1 VSFAAALQTATAD
14 SFCVYGFPFVLR
26 TNHPDSQEAFLRL
39 YRKFLSPRAGET
51 GVEAVLSEET
61 DGFRW
66 RLREKAL
73 GASDLGSALWG
84 LEAALCEAIL
94 RSQQRWTAIHAATVY
109 SRDSAIMLVG
119 PSGAGKSTL
128 SVALSRRGFTLATD
142 DVAFVDPQTLYVHP
156 IPRCVHLDQESVRLL
171 QADGLRFPDDW
182 KRFSF
187 LAPVDLDNRPIPEC
201 RAGLLIYIA
210 RPRAQRPQIRPVSQ
224 SEMAARLLSETGQ
237 GPLTDS
243 ENLAV
248 LARISSSAGCFHLV
262 PGSLSETADLVSDLS
277 SQRQRTSVTTDRR
290 GVRGAKDEDRCRPR

>member
-1 VSFAAALQTATAD
+1 MSFAAALHTATED
-14 SFCVYGFPFVLR
+14 FFCVYGFPFVLR
-26 TNHPDSQEAFLRL
+26 TNHRDSREAILRL
-39 YRKFLSPRAGET
+39 YRKLLSPRVGET
-51 GVEAVLSEET
+51 GVEAFLGAET

-66 RLREKAL
+66 RLSEKAAA
-73 GASDLGSALWG
+73 ASDLRSALWG
-84 LEAALCEAIL
+84 LESALCEAIL
-94 RSQQRWTAIHAATVY
+94 RSQEQWIAIHAATVY
-109 SRDSAIMLVG
+109 SRDSAVILVG

-142 DVAFVDPQTLYVHP
+142 DVALVDPQTLHVHP

-171 QADGLRFPDDW
+171 EADGLRLPDDW

-210 RPRAQRPQIRPVSQ
+210 RPRAERPHLNAVSQ
-224 SEMAARLLSETGQ
+224 SELAARLLSETGL

-248 LARISSSAGCFHLV
+248 LVRISSSAGCFHLV
-262 PGSLSETADLVSDLS
+262 PGSLSETADLVSDLILR
-277 SQRQRTSVTTDRR
+277 RQGTLATTEH
-290 GVRGAKDEDRCRPR
+290 GAVRVAKLG